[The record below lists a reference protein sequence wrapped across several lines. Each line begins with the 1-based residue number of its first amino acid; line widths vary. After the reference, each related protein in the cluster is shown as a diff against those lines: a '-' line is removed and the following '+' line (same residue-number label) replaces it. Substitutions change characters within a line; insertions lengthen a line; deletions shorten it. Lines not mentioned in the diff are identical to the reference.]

1 VVHITPAL
9 FGGDGIVGGGERY
22 AFELARHMARRVP
35 TTLVTFGDPARRETV
50 GSLDVRV
57 LSGAWYVRGN
67 RINPVHLRLFAA
79 LGDADVVHCH
89 QQHVLSSSA
98 AALWCRAR
106 RRRVFVSD
114 LGGGAL
120 DVSRFV
126 STDGWFHGHLHLS
139 DYSRRIYRHEQLS
152 TARVIGGGVDVDKFS
167 PDASVLRD
175 GGALFVGRL
184 LPHKGIDHLI
194 RGLPAGMPLTVVGPH
209 PDPGTAGA
217 LVRLAAGKAVVFK
230 EGLDDVQLVQEYRRA
245 RCIVLPSVYRTSVGT
260 ETTIPELLGQTLIEG
275 MACGTPAICTN
286 VASLPEVVEDGV
298 TGFVVPPNDP
308 AAIGDRLEQVRR
320 DPARAAAMGT
330 AARARVLERFTWD
343 RVVQRCLEAYE
354 GARCSNGSSRRYD
367 R

>member
-1 VVHITPAL
+1 MKVVHLTPAL
-9 FGGDGIVGGGERY
+9 FGADGIVGGGERY
-22 AFELARHMARRVP
+22 AFELARHMATHVP
-35 TTLVTFGDPARRETV
+35 TTLVAFGEPARRETV
-50 GSLDVRV
+50 GPLDVRV
-57 LSGAWYVRGN
+57 LGHAWYVRGN

-79 LGDADVVHCH
+79 LRDSNVVHCH

-114 LGGGAL
+114 LGGGSL

-139 DYSRRIYRHEQLS
+139 EFSRRISRHEQLS
-152 TARVIGGGVDVDKFS
+152 TARVISGGVDIDKFS
-167 PDASVLRD
+167 PDDSVVRD

-184 LPHKGIDHLI
+184 LPHKGIDDLI
-194 RGLPAGMPLTVVGPH
+194 RGLPADIPLTVVGPH
-209 PDPGTAGA
+209 PDPETART

-245 RCIVLPSVYRTSVGT
+245 RCIVLPSVYRTSIGT
-260 ETTIPELLGQTLIEG
+260 ETMIPELLGQTLIEG
-275 MACGTPAICTN
+275 MACETPAICTN

-308 AAIGDRLEQVRR
+308 AAIGERLERFRR
-320 DPARAAAMGT
+320 DPARAAAMGK

-343 RVVQRCLEAYE
+343 CVVQRCLDAYG
-354 GARCSNGSSRRYD
+354 GA
-367 R
+367 